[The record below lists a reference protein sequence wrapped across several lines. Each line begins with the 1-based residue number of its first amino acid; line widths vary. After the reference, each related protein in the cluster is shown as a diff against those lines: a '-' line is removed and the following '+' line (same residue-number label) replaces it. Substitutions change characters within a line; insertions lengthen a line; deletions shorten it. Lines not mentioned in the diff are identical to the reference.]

1 MKFAKT
7 LKKLRNKAKLTR
19 YALARDSGVDPP
31 YLARLE
37 RGEKVRPGRPLVLR
51 IGQALLDNS
60 GKISLK
66 DVDRLLQA
74 AGYEPL
80 PRNHVLILPPRRK
93 DSPSAFLND
102 ISRLSPA
109 SLSFSRIRDLYHPS
123 CDSPVSHL
131 PRVQSGTKS

>member
-1 MKFAKT
+1 MEFAQT
-7 LKKLRNKAKLTR
+7 LKKLRNKAKMTR
-19 YALARDSGVDPP
+19 YALARDSGVDPT

-66 DVDRLLQA
+66 DVDRLLKA

-80 PRNHVLILPPRRK
+80 PRNHVSIVPARRR
-93 DSPSAFLND
+93 DSPF
-102 ISRLSPA
+102 RFP
-109 SLSFSRIRDLYHPS
+109 
-123 CDSPVSHL
+123 
-131 PRVQSGTKS
+131 

>member
-19 YALARDSGVDPP
+19 YALGRDSGVDPT

-37 RGEKVRPGRPLVLR
+37 RGEKVRPGRPLTLR

-66 DVDRLLQA
+66 DVDRLLKA

-80 PRNHVLILPPRRK
+80 PRNHVSIVPARRK
-93 DSPSAFLND
+93 DSPF
-102 ISRLSPA
+102 RFP
-109 SLSFSRIRDLYHPS
+109 
-123 CDSPVSHL
+123 
-131 PRVQSGTKS
+131 

>member
-19 YALARDSGVDPP
+19 YALGRDSGVDPT

-37 RGEKVRPGRPLVLR
+37 RGEKVRPGRPLTLR
-51 IGQALLDNS
+51 IGQALLDYS

-66 DVDRLLQA
+66 DVDRLLKA

-80 PRNHVLILPPRRK
+80 PRNHVSIVPARRK
-93 DSPSAFLND
+93 DSPF
-102 ISRLSPA
+102 RFP
-109 SLSFSRIRDLYHPS
+109 
-123 CDSPVSHL
+123 
-131 PRVQSGTKS
+131 

>member
-19 YALARDSGVDPP
+19 YALARDSGVDPT

-37 RGEKVRPGRPLVLR
+37 RG
-51 IGQALLDNS
+51 ALLDHS

-66 DVDRLLQA
+66 DVDRLLKA

-80 PRNHVLILPPRRK
+80 PRNHVSILPARRK
-93 DSPSAFLND
+93 DSPF
-102 ISRLSPA
+102 RFP
-109 SLSFSRIRDLYHPS
+109 
-123 CDSPVSHL
+123 
-131 PRVQSGTKS
+131 